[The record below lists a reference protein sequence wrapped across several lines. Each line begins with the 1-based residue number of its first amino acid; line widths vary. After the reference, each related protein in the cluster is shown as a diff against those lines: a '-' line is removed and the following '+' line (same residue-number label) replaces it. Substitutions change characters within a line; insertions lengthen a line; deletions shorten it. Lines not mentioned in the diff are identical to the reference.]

1 LYIDEINLQGYWVQL
16 YGYAHSVNSKT
27 ACLCYTNVSSEGM
40 NGIDGGG
47 ASRIANREAPNS
59 LTQRT
64 YKCQSH

>member
-1 LYIDEINLQGYWVQL
+1 MAMRIIDI
-16 YGYAHSVNSKT
+16 SIS
-27 ACLCYTNVSSEGM
+27 LCYNFYKGM

-47 ASRIANREAPNS
+47 VSQIASREAPNS